1 VPQTDFSRR
10 FVIGAAPASLAVAG
24 AFNAEAAVT
33 PSLEDDIRTF
43 VSFGEHRCGTIG
55 ELRSAEWIAGRLR
68 ALVYAAELST
78 FPVRTILDPGGAFVA
93 GEVRT
98 PAFPQ
103 WHTPAAGL
111 NRPMEGELRPL
122 ATASAGCVAIMDH
135 PFPTNAYWQP
145 AQQQAAVAAH
155 AAGAQAL
162 VIAME
167 DPTDAIYACNQEV
180 AADLPLPVAIVRPS
194 ALKQALAGL
203 QAGRPATLSLKG
215 EATGATGHYIAA
227 HKPGEGEA
235 IVISTPLTGWFHC
248 GAERGPGIALLLKLA
263 RDLAASKRPVWLLV
277 TGGHELGHIGMK
289 RALGGGLPPSDRT
302 ALWVHLGAGIGA
314 RALDGRYGVKSP
326 RALTISPQFEPK
338 IGGAFTP
345 ADWTHLP
352 PRPTAP
358 GEAGDVISAGYTRI
372 VGLAGSFPGF
382 HTVGDD
388 GAAVDQAELAAIGHT
403 LSAFVAQV

>member
-1 VPQTDFSRR
+1 VSQTDFSRR
-10 FVIGAAPASLAVAG
+10 FVIGAAPASLAVAS
-24 AFNAEAAVT
+24 AFKANAAVT

-43 VSFGEHRCGTIG
+43 VGFGEHRCGTIG

-68 ALVYAAELST
+68 ALGYAAELST
-78 FPVRTILDPGGAFVA
+78 FPVRTIMDPGGAFVA

-122 ATASAGCVAIMDH
+122 ATATPGSLAIVDH
-135 PFPTNAYWQP
+135 PFPTGAYWQP
-145 AQQQAAVAAH
+145 AQQEAAMAAH

-162 VIAME
+162 VIAV
-167 DPTDAIYACNQEV
+167 DDRTDAIYACNQEV
-180 AADLPLPVAIVRPS
+180 AADLPVPVAIIRPS

-203 QAGRPATLSLKG
+203 QPGRTATLRLKG
-215 EATGATGHYIAA
+215 DVTEATGHYIAA
-227 HKPGEGEA
+227 HKPGDGEA

-263 RDLAASKRPVWLLV
+263 RDLAASNRPVWLLV

-289 RALGGGLPPSDRT
+289 RALSGGLPPPERT

-314 RALDGRYGVKSP
+314 RALDARYGVKFP
-326 RALTISPQFEPK
+326 RALTISPEFEPK
-338 IGGAFTP
+338 IGGAFVP
-345 ADWTHLP
+345 ADWAHLP

-382 HTVGDD
+382 HTIGDD
-388 GAAVDQAELAAIGHT
+388 GAAVDQAELAAIGRT
-403 LSAFVAQV
+403 LSAFVTQV